1 MAWVLLAVAASTAG
15 SATLQGKLVLA
26 GYGPVANGTLAL
38 ALSQAAVVPG
48 SYAVAAQSV
57 ACFTSTDGSVVGAP
71 NPLLAP
77 TGGPFA
83 GSFTVP
89 AGTYYAELAYI
100 GTGSQ
105 TTLVSPEV
113 KWTLT
118 AAGYLVVFAP
128 ALSPANATAYAVYIG
143 TTPGGETLQGTAALG
158 QEYVQ
163 STPLVSGAGLP
174 VSNTFTCSIAGNDT
188 LMPAY
193 TYYTAT
199 LSDVNGNVLA
209 GYPQN
214 WYISGGTLDVSQI
227 LPLSSNP
234 AVRFPQPILAQ
245 PASPVA
251 QSLASAL
258 NMNGYNLQTSGNVGP
273 GFFSGF
279 WSGILPGSGNTLATW
294 TPYSAITL
302 RKLDMNAQT
311 AGVGGT
317 VGMTLTVTDGTN
329 TCTFGGFLIAAA
341 TATSAAGSGSCS
353 FNAGIALTFT
363 VSGDDHTTRPGNTG
377 WDLEVTA
384 R

>member
-1 MAWVLLAVAASTAG
+1 MVTGYAW

-26 GYGPVANGTLAL
+26 AYGPVANGTLTL
-38 ALSQAAVVPG
+38 NLSQAGVVPG
-48 SYAVAAQSV
+48 SFAVVAAEV
-57 ACFTSTDGSVVGAP
+57 ACYTSADGSVVGAP

-83 GSFTVP
+83 GSFTLP
-89 AGTYYAELAYI
+89 AGTYYVELAY
-100 GTGSQ
+100 TGAGGQ

-118 AAGYLVVFAP
+118 AAGYLAVFAP

-143 TTPGGETLQGTAALG
+143 TTSGGETLQGSAALG
-158 QEYVQ
+158 QQYVQ
-163 STPLVSGAGLP
+163 GSPLISGVNPPA
-174 VSNTFTCSIAGNDT
+174 VNNFTCSVAGNDT
-188 LMPAY
+188 LIPAY

-199 LSDVNGNVLA
+199 LTDVNGNVLA

-214 WYISGGTLDVSQI
+214 WYISGAALDVSQI

-234 AVRFPQPILAQ
+234 AVRFPQPILAA

-258 NMNGYNLQTSGNVGP
+258 NMNGFSLQNSGNVGP

-279 WSGILPGSGNTLATW
+279 WSGTLPAAGSVLSIW
-294 TPYSAITL
+294 VPYSAVTL
-302 RKLDMNAQT
+302 RKLDVNAQAAGT
-311 AGVGGT
+311 AGTAGL
-317 VGMTLTVTDGTN
+317 TLSVSDGTN
-329 TCTFGGFLIAAA
+329 ICSFGGLLVAAA
-341 TATSAAGSGSCS
+341 TATSVAGSGACS
-353 FNAGIALTFT
+353 FNAGVPLTFA
-363 VSGDDHTTRPGNTG
+363 VSGDDHTTRPGNVS